1 VALLLG
7 IDTGGTYTDAVLL
20 DDDHHVV
27 ASAKALTTRHD
38 LAIGVREAI
47 EGVLGGRAGEVRLVS
62 LSTTLATNAIVEGQG
77 NPVGLL
83 MIGFGPE
90 VLERAGLRAALG
102 GDPVAFIPGGHSP
115 LGEEQAPLDIGAAR
129 AAIEEQASR
138 VSAFAVAS
146 YFAVRNPAHERAV
159 RELVHELTGK
169 PVSCAHELSSELDA
183 PRRALT
189 ALLNARLIPL
199 IRDLVVA
206 ARSLL
211 AEKGICAPL
220 MVVKG
225 DGSLISAAA
234 ALDRPVE
241 TILSG
246 PAASVVGARHL
257 SGERDVVVVDMGGTT
272 TDIALLHDG
281 WPVLDHAGATVA
293 GWHTMVEAIA
303 VHTVGL
309 GGDSELAIVGDRAG
323 VAASRKTPR
332 GDGLVIGPR
341 RVMPLSL
348 LVHLH
353 PGVLDT
359 LRLHAGREPV
369 RDNDG
374 RFALRLRPLD
384 EAHAR
389 LGAAEARVWEL
400 LEDGPVAIER
410 LFDERPSERPLAR
423 LVERGLALVAGFTP
437 SDAAHVLG
445 LQEQWS
451 AEAAR
456 LGAEIQSRRAQAGDV
471 EAFCRRVVDGVA
483 LRGAEAIVD
492 AVLAEEIGGAAES
505 GATLGRRLIGRAL
518 DRGADFDTPTL
529 HISFS
534 LRRPLVAIGAP
545 AATYFPGVA
554 ERLNARLVLPPSAEV
569 SNAVGAA
576 VGGVSQT
583 VAALITAPYEGRFRV
598 HLKSGIQDFGEL
610 EAAARHAAH
619 EAERLARGQAE
630 ASGAG
635 DIEVATRRRDRIVKG
650 ADGRDVFIETRVTA
664 TATGKPRL
672 ADG

>member
-1 VALLLG
+1 MALLLG
-7 IDTGGTYTDAVLL
+7 IDTGGTYTDAALL
-20 DDDHHVV
+20 DGDHGVI

-38 LAIGVREAI
+38 LTIGVREAV
-47 EGVLGGRAGEVRLVS
+47 EGVLGGRAGEVRLAS

-83 MIGFGPE
+83 MIGFGAE
-90 VLERAGLRAALG
+90 ALERAGLRAALG

-115 LGEEQAPLDIGAAR
+115 LGEELAPLGVDAAR
-129 AAIEEQASR
+129 AAIEEMAPH
-138 VSAFAVAS
+138 VSAFAVAG
-146 YFAVRNPAHERAV
+146 YFAVRNPAHELAV
-159 RELVHELTGK
+159 RKLVHELAGL

-211 AEKGICAPL
+211 EEKGIRAPL

-257 SGERDVVVVDMGGTT
+257 TGERDVVVADMGGTT

-281 WPVLDHAGATVA
+281 WPVLDHAGATVG
-293 GWHTMVEAIA
+293 GWRTMVEAIA

-309 GGDSELAIVGDRAG
+309 GGDSEVVVVKDPGG
-323 VAASRKTPR
+323 VTARRKASS

-348 LVHLH
+348 LAHLH
-353 PGVLDT
+353 AGVLDT

-374 RFALRLRPLD
+374 RFALRIRRLD
-384 EAHAR
+384 EPRAR
-389 LGAAEARVWEL
+389 LSAAEARVWEL
-400 LEDGPVAIER
+400 LEDGPVAVER
-410 LFDERPSERPLAR
+410 LFEERPSERPLMR
-423 LVERGLALVAGFTP
+423 LVARGLVLVAGFTP

-456 LGAEIQSRRAQAGDV
+456 LGAGIETLRAQAGDV
-471 EAFCRRVVDGVA
+471 ETFCRRVVDGVA

-492 AVLAEEIGGAAES
+492 AVLAEETGEAAES
-505 GATLGRRLIGRAL
+505 GPTLGRRLIGRAL
-518 DRGADFDTPTL
+518 DRGTGFNTSML

-534 LRRPLVAIGAP
+534 LRRALAAIGAP

-554 ERLNARLVLPPSAEV
+554 ERLNARLVLPPAAEV

-583 VAALITAPYEGRFRV
+583 VAALITSPYQGRFRV
-598 HLKSGIQDFGEL
+598 HLKSGIQDFSEL
-610 EAAARHAAH
+610 DAAAGHAAD
-619 EAERLARGQAE
+619 EAQRLARAQAE
-630 ASGAG
+630 TSGAG
-635 DIEVATRRRDRIVKG
+635 DIEIATRRRDRI
-650 ADGRDVFIETRVTA
+650 T
-664 TATGKPRL
+664 
-672 ADG
+672 